1 MIQQIDATLKR
12 IDEGTYGQCDWFEDE
27 IDWERIRALPTAT
40 LCIDC
45 ATAREKRQRAISI
58 NRSSERLIAIH
69 SEPGARLE
77 RNRDGERTLIVEAIK
92 RRSCIKRSPAIEMPP
107 GTVYPHQLS
116 PMECHGMGEGIYRSI
131 TRDGIVFLPWPDVRR
146 RAERRVRMSN
156 DQT

>member
-69 SEPGARLE
+69 SEPLSVNG
-77 RNRDGERTLIVEAIK
+77 
-92 RRSCIKRSPAIEMPP
+92 RSKIE
-107 GTVYPHQLS
+107 VLDWLH
-116 PMECHGMGEGIYRSI
+116 
-131 TRDGIVFLPWPDVRR
+131 
-146 RAERRVRMSN
+146 
-156 DQT
+156 